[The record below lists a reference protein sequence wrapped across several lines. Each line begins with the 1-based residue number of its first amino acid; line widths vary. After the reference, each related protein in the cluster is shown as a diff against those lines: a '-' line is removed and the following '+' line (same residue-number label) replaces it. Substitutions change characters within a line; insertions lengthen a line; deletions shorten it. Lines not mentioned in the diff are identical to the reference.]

1 MRLRKVFASPILVL
15 ALTGCAAHK
24 VESVNRE
31 AIKHTELSFLKNGQ
45 TNKEDAFS
53 RLGIPSAQFEEG
65 RILAYRL
72 DKKYRPVS
80 DLVNR
85 LSKEERELEKL
96 QQYLA
101 EIETIRRK
109 LQQKTQVEILQD
121 IFNGTYRSLATG
133 LERQIERQQQ
143 LINEIN
149 AALKAI
155 FTKPEYLRTLP
166 TEKRV
171 KIQRIIDN
179 AAQRKDVSK
188 SLDGKRGLSPG
199 PVLQDP
205 KAQWE
210 HAQYNLVLVFDS
222 ADLLET
228 HNLVRVR

>member
-1 MRLRKVFASPILVL
+1 M
-15 ALTGCAAHK
+15 
-24 VESVNRE
+24 
-31 AIKHTELSFLKNGQ
+31 
-45 TNKEDAFS
+45 
-53 RLGIPSAQFEEG
+53 
-65 RILAYRL
+65 
-72 DKKYRPVS
+72 
-80 DLVNR
+80 
-85 LSKEERELEKL
+85 EKL
-96 QQYLA
+96 QQHLA
-101 EIETIRRK
+101 EIETIKRR

-121 IFNGTYRSLATG
+121 IFNGRYISLATTG
-133 LERQIERQQQ
+133 LEQQIERQQQ

-155 FTKPEYLRTLP
+155 FTKPEYLRTIP